1 MTLQGGSIALTHLD
15 GRVLTIPLAGPVQP
29 GSSVVLLG
37 EGMPLARE
45 ASKRGNLYVTVHL
58 S

>member
-1 MTLQGGSIALTHLD
+1 MALAHLD
-15 GRVLTIPLAGPVQP
+15 GRVLSIPLSGPVQP

-45 ASKRGNLYVTVHL
+45 PSKRGNLYVTVQVV
-58 S
+58 